1 MKQIFGRCLE
11 VVAVNR
17 KEKRSI
23 QAQASE
29 EKRSGGEGRLGVG
42 SAIKDKREKHMR
54 ELRAYEDMCIDDAL
68 LCVSFAKFFFQLL
81 SSDIEEEWF
90 CYRRLALLKRI
101 HSIFHSLHRNRYHGR
116 LQRDELCRRGCKQYG
131 ILVQERSHD
140 DIWRQHFNEERGRHY
155 MDDSECMDYS

>member
-29 EKRSGGEGRLGVG
+29 EKRRGGEGCLGIG

-68 LCVSFAKFFFQLL
+68 LCVSFAKFFF
-81 SSDIEEEWF
+81 
-90 CYRRLALLKRI
+90 
-101 HSIFHSLHRNRYHGR
+101 
-116 LQRDELCRRGCKQYG
+116 
-131 ILVQERSHD
+131 
-140 DIWRQHFNEERGRHY
+140 
-155 MDDSECMDYS
+155 

>member
-68 LCVSFAKFFFQLL
+68 LCVSFAKFFLL
-81 SSDIEEEWF
+81 VVEWC
-90 CYRRLALLKRI
+90 CYQGLDLLKRTDLAEEE
-101 HSIFHSLHRNRYHGR
+101 SLHLSLIAQESLPWTTATRQIMPKR
-116 LQRDELCRRGCKQYG
+116 LQTVWHSCTREISRRHLEATFQ
-131 ILVQERSHD
+131 
-140 DIWRQHFNEERGRHY
+140 
-155 MDDSECMDYS
+155 